1 MHDDSDDSTPA
12 DDDFKWRLISVLFS
26 TQPLSS
32 TLARILFDAAWDLY
46 RTDTGS
52 ARLDA
57 PLVQGRI
64 DNLRRD
70 MLLGTVGGPAFEA
83 TIDTERGTGTVRFL
97 ITRQGLEYMAEQLPP
112 SQQN

>member
-1 MHDDSDDSTPA
+1 MHDDPDDSAPA

-52 ARLDA
+52 AKLDA

-70 MLLGTVGGPAFEA
+70 MMLGTVGGPAFEA
-83 TIDTERGTGTVRFL
+83 TIDTERGTGRVRFL
-97 ITRQGLEYMAEQLPP
+97 ITRHGLEYMAEQLHP